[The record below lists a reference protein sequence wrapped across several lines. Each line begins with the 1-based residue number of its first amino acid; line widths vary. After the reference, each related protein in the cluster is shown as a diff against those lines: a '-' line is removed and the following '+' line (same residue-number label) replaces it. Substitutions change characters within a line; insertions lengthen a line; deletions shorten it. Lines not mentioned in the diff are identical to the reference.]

1 MTARLTISPVPETRR
16 AVLDNLADRYFRE
29 ILPDGPAYFPNS
41 LDRYWIEP
49 GRHPYLI
56 ALDGVPIG
64 FALVWNHPGGVHEL
78 VEFTIV
84 PEYRNKGLGTDAAS
98 MIFEALGGDWVLGV
112 ARHSVDAMAFWQQC
126 LESCEGAFDIAAG
139 PPRTANQIGSYTFRV
154 AR

>member
-1 MTARLTISPVPETRR
+1 MSPRLTITPVSEAQRDK
-16 AVLDNLADRYFRE
+16 LDTLARSYFRE
-29 ILPDGPAYFPNS
+29 ILPNGPAYFPNA

-56 ALDGVPIG
+56 ALDGTPIG
-64 FALVWNHPGGVHEL
+64 FALVWNHKGGVHEL

-84 PEYRNKGLGTDAAS
+84 PDYRKAGLGTDAAS
-98 MIFEALGGDWVLGV
+98 MIFQALGGDWVLGV
-112 ARHSVDAMAFWQQC
+112 GRHAADAMAFWQQC
-126 LESCEGAFDIAAG
+126 LEACEGVFDIQTG